1 VSNPSDFF
9 ECRWQPSRGLLAG
22 YLVLLALALLAV
34 WLAAIA
40 GWASLLA
47 TLLCIGHACWV
58 MPRFILLN
66 IPSAYTGLRH
76 TPAGWQLQQVDG
88 QWQPVQLC
96 RDSLAL
102 PVALVLRFRLPGQRF
117 ARGLCIPAD
126 AMDASAHR
134 RLRVRLKF
142 SRNRWAA
149 AE

>member
-1 VSNPSDFF
+1 
-9 ECRWQPSRGLLAG
+9 LLAG
-22 YLVLLALALLAV
+22 YFCLLSLALLAV
-34 WLAAIA
+34 WLSAIPF
-40 GWASLLA
+40 WASLTA
-47 TLLCIGHACWV
+47 SLLCAAHASLAV
-58 MPRFILLN
+58 PRHILLN
-66 IPSAYTGLRH
+66 RQSSFTGLCH
-76 TPAGWQLQQVDG
+76 TPAGWQLQQLDG

-102 PVALVLRFRLPGQRF
+102 PVAVVLRFRLPGQRRV
-117 ARGLCIPAD
+117 RGLCIPAD